1 MWHSSPFTPLFS
13 WLHVF
18 FRMGSDTYGSDKR
31 AHDLLPEVTMTV
43 FPARP
48 AALPVKPSKALTP
61 VDRRHP
67 STPSPLEPPRPSP
80 MEWARR
86 RRVER
91 DARRL
96 EAAGARAL
104 TRLDRLGP
112 AWHIVD
118 WPRTDLSQGYNEPD
132 PTDNRAGFLA
142 IGPGGIYAVTV
153 ADHGRARVLIA
164 GDVVQI
170 NGKRPAFVTE
180 ARRDAKR
187 AAKAI
192 SAAVGLNVPVS
203 PVLAFVGS
211 GVISVH
217 GLPKDCLV
225 ATHREL
231 DRLLIAGGARISPAT
246 ASKLT
251 AVAEHPTT
259 WANAPYRPAGDYR
272 WYGDGQTAAD
282 KRATR
287 R

>member
-1 MWHSSPFTPLFS
+1 
-13 WLHVF
+13 
-18 FRMGSDTYGSDKR
+18 
-31 AHDLLPEVTMTV
+31 MTV

-48 AALPVKPSKALTP
+48 ALPVTPSKALAP
-61 VDRRHP
+61 VDRRRP
-67 STPSPLEPPRPSP
+67 APLPAPVEPPRTSP

-86 RRVER
+86 RRAER

-96 EAAGARAL
+96 EAAELRAQ

-118 WPRTDLSQGYNEPD
+118 WPRAGYQEFD
-132 PTDNRAGFLA
+132 ASDNRAGFLA
-142 IGPGGIYAVTV
+142 IGPGGVYAVTV

-170 NGKRPAFVTE
+170 NGKRPAFVAE

-187 AAKAI
+187 ASRAM
-192 SAAVGLNVPVS
+192 SAAVGLSVPVT

-217 GLPKDCLV
+217 GLPKDCLL

-231 DRLLIAGGARISPAT
+231 DRLLIGGGARISPAT
-246 ASKLT
+246 AEKLT
-251 AVAEHPTT
+251 SVAEHPST
-259 WANAPYRPAGDYR
+259 WANAPYRPEGKYR
-272 WYGDGQTAAD
+272 WYPDGQTAAD

>member
-1 MWHSSPFTPLFS
+1 
-13 WLHVF
+13 
-18 FRMGSDTYGSDKR
+18 
-31 AHDLLPEVTMTV
+31 MTV
-43 FPARP
+43 FPARRVVP
-48 AALPVKPSKALTP
+48 AAPRALPPAEPTITHTP
-61 VDRRHP
+61 GFV
-67 STPSPLEPPRPSP
+67 EPVRPGP
-80 MEWARR
+80 VEWARR
-86 RRVER
+86 RRAER

-118 WPRTDLSQGYNEPD
+118 WPRTDPAQSRWYD
-132 PTDNRAGFLA
+132 DAVDDRAGFLA
-142 IGPGGIYAVTV
+142 IGPGGIFAVTV

-170 NGKRPAFVTE
+170 NGKRPPYVTD

-187 AAKAI
+187 AAQAMSGAI
-192 SAAVGLNVPVS
+192 GLSVPVS

-231 DRLLIAGGARISPAT
+231 DRLLIAGGARISPGT
-246 ASKLT
+246 AAKLT
-251 AVAEHPTT
+251 AVAS
-259 WANAPYRPAGDYR
+259 RPATWVNPAYQASSDHR
-272 WYGDGQTAAD
+272 WYDGGRTATD

>member
-1 MWHSSPFTPLFS
+1 
-13 WLHVF
+13 
-18 FRMGSDTYGSDKR
+18 
-31 AHDLLPEVTMTV
+31 LPEVTVTV

-48 AALPVKPSKALTP
+48 ALPVPSRALTP
-61 VDRRHP
+61 VDRR
-67 STPSPLEPPRPSP
+67 PRPAPPPAAIEAPRQSP
-80 MEWARR
+80 AEWARR
-86 RRVER
+86 RRAER

-118 WPRTDLSQGYNEPD
+118 WPRTDLAQSYHEPD
-132 PTDNRAGFLA
+132 PSDDRAGFLA
-142 IGPGGIYAVTV
+142 IGPGGVYAVTV

-170 NGKRPAFVTE
+170 NGKRPAYVAE

-187 AAKAI
+187 AGRAM
-192 SAAVGLNVPVS
+192 SQAVGLTVPVT

-246 ASKLT
+246 ADKLS
-251 AVAEHPTT
+251 AVAGNPAT
-259 WANAPYRPAGDYR
+259 WANAPYRPSGDYR
-272 WYGDGQTAAD
+272 WYGSGQTAAD
-282 KRATR
+282 KKATR

>member
-1 MWHSSPFTPLFS
+1 
-13 WLHVF
+13 
-18 FRMGSDTYGSDKR
+18 
-31 AHDLLPEVTMTV
+31 MTV
-43 FPARP
+43 VPARP
-48 AALPVKPSKALTP
+48 ALPAATRALTRGVDSSTRTAVPPAIEARPNP
-61 VDRRHP
+61 VG
-67 STPSPLEPPRPSP
+67 
-80 MEWARR
+80 WARR
-86 RRVER
+86 RRAER

-118 WPRTDLSQGYNEPD
+118 WPRTDVAPGHWAD
-132 PTDNRAGFLA
+132 PEIGDDRAGFLA
-142 IGPGGIYAVTV
+142 IGPGGVYAVTV

-170 NGKRPAFVTE
+170 NGKRPAYVAE

-187 AAKAI
+187 AGRAM
-192 SAAVGLNVPVS
+192 SAAVGLSVPIT

-231 DRLLIAGGARISPAT
+231 DRLLIAGGSRISPTT
-246 ASKLT
+246 ASKLS
-251 AVAEHPTT
+251 AVASRPST
-259 WANAPYRPAGDYR
+259 WSNAPYRPAGDYR
-272 WYGDGQTAAD
+272 WYEGGQTATD
-282 KRATR
+282 KRTTR

>member
-1 MWHSSPFTPLFS
+1 
-13 WLHVF
+13 V
-18 FRMGSDTYGSDKR
+18 
-31 AHDLLPEVTMTV
+31 TV

-48 AALPVKPSKALTP
+48 ALPLPSRALAP
-61 VDRRHP
+61 VDRRQRP
-67 STPSPLEPPRPSP
+67 AAAPPTVLEAPRPTP
-80 MEWARR
+80 VEWARR
-86 RRVER
+86 RRAER

-112 AWHIVD
+112 AWHIID
-118 WPRTDLSQGYNEPD
+118 WPRTDLAQSYAEPD
-132 PTDNRAGFLA
+132 PTDDRAGFLA
-142 IGPGGIYAVTV
+142 IGPGGVYAVTV
-153 ADHGRARVLIA
+153 ADHGRARVLLA

-170 NGKRPAFVTE
+170 NGKRPAYVAE

-187 AAKAI
+187 AARAL
-192 SAAVGLNVPVS
+192 SQAVGLSVPVT
-203 PVLAFVGS
+203 PVLTFVGS

-217 GLPKDCLV
+217 GLPKECLV

-246 ASKLT
+246 ASKLS
-251 AVAEHPTT
+251 AVASRPST

-272 WYGDGQTAAD
+272 WYGNGQTATD
-282 KRATR
+282 KRPTR

>member
-1 MWHSSPFTPLFS
+1 M
-13 WLHVF
+13 
-18 FRMGSDTYGSDKR
+18 
-31 AHDLLPEVTMTV
+31 DLLPEVAVTV
-43 FPARP
+43 FPARRPVLPATPRALQPVVDRARRTAPP
-48 AALPVKPSKALTP
+48 AAIEAARTTP
-61 VDRRHP
+61 V
-67 STPSPLEPPRPSP
+67 
-80 MEWARR
+80 EWARR
-86 RRVER
+86 RRAER

-118 WPRTDLSQGYNEPD
+118 WPRTDAAQSWPESD
-132 PTDNRAGFLA
+132 AADDRAGFLA
-142 IGPGGIYAVTV
+142 IGPGGIFAVTV

-170 NGKRPAFVTE
+170 NGKRPAYVTD

-187 AAKAI
+187 AGRAM
-192 SAAVGLNVPVS
+192 SSAVGLSVPVT

-231 DRLLIAGGARISPAT
+231 DRLLIAGGARISPVTAT
-246 ASKLT
+246 KLS
-251 AVAEHPTT
+251 AVAAHPST

-272 WYGDGQTAAD
+272 WYEGGQTATD
-282 KRATR
+282 KRASR

>member
-1 MWHSSPFTPLFS
+1 M
-13 WLHVF
+13 
-18 FRMGSDTYGSDKR
+18 
-31 AHDLLPEVTMTV
+31 DLLPEVVVTV
-43 FPARP
+43 FSARP
-48 AALPVKPSKALTP
+48 ALPVPSKALSP
-61 VDRRHP
+61 VNGTSRAAPIAAIEAPRQ
-67 STPSPLEPPRPSP
+67 SPG
-80 MEWARR
+80 EWARR
-86 RRVER
+86 RRAER

-118 WPRTDLSQGYNEPD
+118 WPRTDGNPGYYEPD
-132 PTDNRAGFLA
+132 PADDRAGFLA

-170 NGKRPAFVTE
+170 NGKRPAYVAE

-187 AAKAI
+187 AAKAM
-192 SAAVGLNVPVS
+192 SAAVGLTVPVT

-225 ATHREL
+225 ATHKEL

-246 ASKLT
+246 ASKLS
-251 AVAEHPTT
+251 AVASRPTT
-259 WANAPYRPAGDYR
+259 WSNAPYRPAGDYR
-272 WYGDGQTAAD
+272 WYGDGQTATD
-282 KRATR
+282 KRAAR

>member
-1 MWHSSPFTPLFS
+1 
-13 WLHVF
+13 V
-18 FRMGSDTYGSDKR
+18 
-31 AHDLLPEVTMTV
+31 TV

-48 AALPVKPSKALTP
+48 ALPVPAKAFPPTGANRPAAPPAAIEPLRQSP
-61 VDRRHP
+61 V
-67 STPSPLEPPRPSP
+67 
-80 MEWARR
+80 EWARR
-86 RRVER
+86 RRADR

-112 AWHIVD
+112 AWHLVD
-118 WPRTDLSQGYNEPD
+118 WPRTDTSQSYYETD
-132 PTDNRAGFLA
+132 PSDNRAGFLA
-142 IGPGGIYAVTV
+142 IGPGGVYAVTV

-170 NGKRPAFVTE
+170 NGKRPAYVVE
-180 ARRDAKR
+180 ARRDAKL
-187 AAKAI
+187 AAKAM
-192 SAAVGLNVPVS
+192 SAAVGLTVPVT

-246 ASKLT
+246 ASKLS
-251 AVAEHPTT
+251 AVAERPTT
-259 WANAPYRPAGDYR
+259 WTNAPYRPAGDYR
-272 WYGDGQTAAD
+272 WLPPGQTAAD